1 MKLALI
7 GFGVMGQLV
16 AVEARKAG
24 DEIGAVLTSKD
35 DDLSVNQ
42 LAEKL
47 RGHDVA
53 VDFSIGEAV
62 LKNVEGCARAR
73 VPLVEGATGWFDTN
87 TPVTTGGSL
96 VVDLTVMSNLTAQP
110 MPILHL
116 TDLYVRYADL
126 GWQAVQGHFPPAL
139 DFAILAAWT
148 LGFLALG
155 RYAFRRPAVRTA

>member
-1 MKLALI
+1 
-7 GFGVMGQLV
+7 MGQLV

-73 VPLVEGATGWFDTN
+73 VPLVEGATGWNQHETKAKQIMNEHSGAMVYGPNFSVG
-87 TPVTTGGSL
+87 VTVYTDGS
-96 VVDLTVMSNLTAQP
+96 AQ
-110 MPILHL
+110 
-116 TDLYVRYADL
+116 
-126 GWQAVQGHFPPAL
+126 
-139 DFAILAAWT
+139 
-148 LGFLALG
+148 G
-155 RYAFRRPAVRTA
+155 RS